1 MHRAAAVPER
11 CTCSLSSGQS
21 SSRGYGPLQAAS
33 LTFPP
38 ETTGRPYEPAQ
49 QQRLPATEKV
59 GVLLLNLGGPDTLQ
73 DVQPF
78 LYNLFVDDSIIRL
91 PPYGA
96 AFKLFIFSVSNAARM
111 IANVLAACAS
121 ASVLTCV
128 CMCLCSAMAAAGP
141 GAAHLHAACAKELR
155 GV

>member
-1 MHRAAAVPER
+1 MSHGHLALGGSFACALTARLTLRGSRRHPVYRAAAAPER

-21 SSRGYGPLQAAS
+21 SSRGYSPLQAAS

-38 ETTGRPYEPAQ
+38 ETTGRPYEPVQ
-49 QQRLPATEKV
+49 EQRLPATEKV

-91 PPYGA
+91 PPYGEA
-96 AFKLFIFSVSNAARM
+96 PRLFLPFGF
-111 IANVLAACAS
+111 
-121 ASVLTCV
+121 TCFV
-128 CMCLCSAMAAAGP
+128 GL
-141 GAAHLHAACAKELR
+141 
-155 GV
+155 

>member
-1 MHRAAAVPER
+1 MRPAQPRCLQEPQGERFSKLRLAAVCWCAPIARLMLRTWRRHPVYRAAAVPER

-21 SSRGYGPLQAAS
+21 SNRGYSPLQAAS

-38 ETTGRPYEPAQ
+38 ETTGRPYEPVQ
-49 QQRLPATEKV
+49 QQSLPATEKV

-91 PPYGA
+91 PPYGE
-96 AFKLFIFSVSNAARM
+96 
-111 IANVLAACAS
+111 AC
-121 ASVLTCV
+121 
-128 CMCLCSAMAAAGP
+128 
-141 GAAHLHAACAKELR
+141 
-155 GV
+155 

>member
-1 MHRAAAVPER
+1 MYRAAPVPER

-21 SSRGYGPLQAAS
+21 SSRGYSPLQAAS

-38 ETTGRPYEPAQ
+38 ETTGRPYEPVQ

-91 PPYGA
+91 PPYGEA
-96 AFKLFIFSVSNAARM
+96 YEFL
-111 IANVLAACAS
+111 IAL
-121 ASVLTCV
+121 
-128 CMCLCSAMAAAGP
+128 
-141 GAAHLHAACAKELR
+141 
-155 GV
+155 